1 MGGWNP
7 FDEEPMACLSLI
19 ELKQQIS
26 ADPNV
31 LIVQDL
37 DGVCMPLVR
46 DPLTRVLPVAYVEA
60 VAKLGHRFRVL
71 TNGEHSSTRGV
82 NRLVESALAPGRD
95 PAAEGLYLPGL
106 AAGGVQS
113 QTRHGLI
120 SHPGVTPAELQ
131 FLKAVPTLLSRGVG
145 QIIRQITPD
154 AKEEEQERLAQAAV
168 LDNELSPT
176 LNLNVLFAGLCP
188 EVEEQR
194 QLQRLS
200 LGLLQNIEKQAQ
212 EQGLADSFFVHLAP
226 NLGQHKGQEQLKW
239 ASPEHRGTSDFQFM
253 LRGAVKEAGLLV
265 LLNQHIERSTGKAPL
280 GADFNVRSAPRTAEG
295 LLALAEDCI
304 APESMPTLIG
314 IADTITSEW
323 VVEGD
328 QAGWRRGG
336 SDRGF
341 LTLLQQIGQTFET
354 PNRVVLIDSSGGE
367 LDRPSLQDPELK
379 GLSDPEDPLRLDVL
393 VPGGPEAYVEWFVDL
408 ADNVF

>member
-1 MGGWNP
+1 MGGWKP
-7 FDEEPMACLSLI
+7 FDEKPMARLSLI

-26 ADPNV
+26 TDPNV
-31 LIVQDL
+31 LIIQDL

-46 DPLTRVLPVAYVEA
+46 DPLTRVLPVAYIEA
-60 VAKLGHRFRVL
+60 VAKLGDRFRVL

-82 NRLVESALAPGRD
+82 NRLVERALAPGRD

-113 QTRHGLI
+113 QSCRGHI
-120 SHPGVTPAELQ
+120 SHPGVTPAELE
-131 FLKAVPTLLSRGVG
+131 FLKAVPTLLSQGVKE
-145 QIIRQITPD
+145 IIRQITPD
-154 AKEEEQERLAQAAV
+154 AKEEDQERLSQAAV

-188 EVEEQR
+188 EVETQR

-200 LGLLQNIEKQAQ
+200 LGLLQSIEKRAQ
-212 EQGLADSFFVHLAP
+212 EQGLVDSFFLHLAP

-265 LLNQHIERSTGKAPL
+265 LLNQHIERSTGTAPL
-280 GADFNVRSAPRTAEG
+280 GEDFNVRSAPRTAEG
-295 LLALAEDCI
+295 LLALAQECI
-304 APESMPTLIG
+304 APETMPTLIG
-314 IADTITSEW
+314 VADTITSEW
-323 VVEGD
+323 VVEGN

-341 LTLLQQIGQTFET
+341 LTLLQDIGRAFQT

-367 LDRPSLQDPELK
+367 LDRPAFRIQSSK
-379 GLSDPEDPLRLDVL
+379 V
-393 VPGGPEAYVEWFVDL
+393 
-408 ADNVF
+408 